1 MCSSSWSARGWRR
14 GSWRHEADPRGRPR
28 VRSTIAPLSRRVV
41 LRPRLSR
48 HPDPP
53 LWRDLQLV
61 RHSQGAARRS
71 GLGFHL
77 CIPWLRSSVEQ
88 YDNHY
93 VPGDPDERELPGLHA
108 GALDQRGPPDS
119 RRVSGGAHPGR
130 DGKRERQGERD
141 PRGRSDAVLL
151 RDRVF
156 GGRRGR
162 NGVQSEDRERHGSG
176 IRRRIPVH
184 GPPIRLH
191 RLLPSR
197 DHRLHGPHDAAVRD
211 DVDLRGVP
219 NAEILQAPRDDE
231 TEQGGV
237 ACCEGRFLRPL
248 AVPLRGDH
256 DARRSRRVRDAGHT
270 DAARRSPYY
279 RGHLRIHRTRDGPR
293 NLRAGPGDGG
303 GPGERDRIPDD
314 VPGGLLL
321 PDRRDASVPPDAG
334 PRLAAHVHQ
343 RRLAR
348 DDGLRERRDGAH
360 VPGHHAGI
368 RGRLFRRRGARPL
381 VEVEVTSP
389 ALRTPQ
395 MNSANFATSSGR
407 VSFRTFRIAR
417 TLSFVTPTWA
427 RTWMMSSN
435 SRSDNVT
442 SLFFASQ
449 LRYRFSSSFA
459 RQPRSYSM
467 RAASPKSPVSLH
479 LERTFPTIM
488 PASMPFPIPP
498 PVIGSLIRAASPTR
512 AMPLATA
519 FLIGGALETPP
530 VTMSSG
536 CACAIRGSCSIQRSK

>member
-1 MCSSSWSARGWRR
+1 MCSSSWSAPGWKR
-14 GSWRHEADPRGRPR
+14 GSLPHEADPRGRHG
-28 VRSTIAPLSRRVV
+28 VRSTISPLPCRDV
-41 LRPRLSR
+41 LRPCLSR
-48 HPDPP
+48 HPDPSVR
-53 LWRDLQLV
+53 RDIQLV
-61 RHSQGAARRS
+61 RHPQGAARRS
-71 GLGFHL
+71 GLGCHR
-77 CIPWLRSSVEQ
+77 CIAWFRSSVEQ
-88 YDNHY
+88 YDTHH

-108 GALDQRGPPDS
+108 GALDQRRPPDS
-119 RRVSGGAHPGR
+119 RRISGGAHPGGDR
-130 DGKRERQGERD
+130 KRERQGERD
-141 PRGRSDAVLL
+141 PRGRPDAVLL

-162 NGVQSEDRERHGSG
+162 DGVQSEGGERDGSG
-176 IRRRIPVH
+176 VRRRVPVH

-197 DHRLHGPHDAAVRD
+197 DHRLYGPHDAAVRD

-334 PRLAAHVHQ
+334 PRPAVDVYQ
-343 RRLAR
+343 RGPAR

-360 VPGHHAGI
+360 IPAHHAGI
-368 RGRLFRRRGARPL
+368 RGRVLRRRGARPL

-389 ALRTPQ
+389 VLRSLQ

-407 VSFRTFRIAR
+407 VSFRTLRIAR
-417 TLSFVTPTWA
+417 TLSFVTPTSA
-427 RTWMMSSN
+427 RIWMMSSN
-435 SRSDNVT
+435 SWSDSVT
-442 SLFFASQ
+442 SLFFVSQ
-449 LRYRFSSSFA
+449 LRYRFSSSLA
-459 RQPRSYSM
+459 RQLRSYSM
-467 RAASPKSPVSLH
+467 RAASPKSPV
-479 LERTFPTIM
+479 
-488 PASMPFPIPP
+488 
-498 PVIGSLIRAASPTR
+498 
-512 AMPLATA
+512 
-519 FLIGGALETPP
+519 
-530 VTMSSG
+530 
-536 CACAIRGSCSIQRSK
+536 